1 MSDYTSIH
9 RTKMRDQTRI
19 SKTKLERGM
28 VAKIRYKRVDGE
40 TLYYYVFVLQP
51 DFRTKFHCLDLKHIS
66 PPLMTKMASTLKE
79 VVSITP
85 MVKKLDL
92 TKLDLDVAS
101 KKFYLNEIKNK
112 KLKVGYRTLIEKN
125 ITSVTVYNYDYG
137 VFDRVDTRAN
147 RESAENAK
155 NAENDGTPDFLQGI

>member
-1 MSDYTSIH
+1 
-9 RTKMRDQTRI
+9 
-19 SKTKLERGM
+19 
-28 VAKIRYKRVDGE
+28 
-40 TLYYYVFVLQP
+40 
-51 DFRTKFHCLDLKHIS
+51 
-66 PPLMTKMASTLKE
+66 MASTLKE

-101 KKFYLNEIKNK
+101 KRFYLNEIRNK

>member
-19 SKTKLERGM
+19 SKSKLERGM
-28 VAKIRYKRVDGE
+28 VAKIRYKKVDGE
-40 TLYYYVFVLQP
+40 SNDYYVFVLQP
-51 DFRTKFHCLDLKHIS
+51 KFRTYFHCLDLKHIS
-66 PPLMTKMASTLKE
+66 TPQMSKMASTLKE

-85 MVKKLDL
+85 KVMKLDL

-125 ITSVTVYNYDYG
+125 ITSVMVYNYDYG
-137 VFDRVDTRAN
+137 VFDRVDTRTN
-147 RESAENAK
+147 RAT
-155 NAENDGTPDFLQGI
+155 AENDGTADFLQGI